1 MPYEDNQ
8 TSLSGGDADIEERDY
23 PYATKG
29 DYSSLLKLK
38 TTDYQNRTLT
48 DFNADLLEWANEDYE
63 RMERI
68 GNGTVYQDFNVS
80 LSPEELSFVTLT
92 ANYSGSE
99 NAALIRSSRTGE
111 PKKDIGFSDSLPEK
125 TLLEQEGQLW
135 VWCSLYYQGSYH
147 ITDDSRMTVGERDR
161 CVGGVIS
168 DIQKY
173 WDTTSLDELLTMNEQ
188 DVLVKL
194 EGIAAQYSNDLITI
208 SIIPDQVSFD
218 VMRERSNN
226 E

>member
-1 MPYEDNQ
+1 M
-8 TSLSGGDADIEERDY
+8 
-23 PYATKG
+23 
-29 DYSSLLKLK
+29 
-38 TTDYQNRTLT
+38 DYQSRTLA
-48 DFNADLLEWANEDYE
+48 DFNADLLEWANQDYD
-63 RMERI
+63 RMERVALDTAW
-68 GNGTVYQDFNVS
+68 NDFAVS
-80 LSPEELSFVTLT
+80 LTPEELSFVTLT
-92 ANYSGSE
+92 VNYSGSE
-99 NAALIRSSRTGE
+99 NAALIKSSRTGE
-111 PKKDIGFSDSLPEK
+111 PKEDIGFSDSLPEK
-125 TLLEQEGQLW
+125 TLEKEGQTV

-173 WDTTSLDELLTMNEQ
+173 WDETSLDELLTMSKQ
-188 DVLVKL
+188 DILAKL

-218 VMRERSNN
+218 VMNERSNN